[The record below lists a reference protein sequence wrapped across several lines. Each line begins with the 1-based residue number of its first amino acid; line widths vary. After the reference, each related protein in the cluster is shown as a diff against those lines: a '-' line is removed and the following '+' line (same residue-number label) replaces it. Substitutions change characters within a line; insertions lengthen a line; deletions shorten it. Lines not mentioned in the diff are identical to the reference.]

1 MTTIRPTWPWA
12 AAGFVLSCYALYV
25 EHKVS
30 HKEEDESF
38 TALCDIEQLGASC
51 RYVLLCLMFV
61 MCRVSVLS
69 SNSLLNLVLFSCSLD
84 HSPFFSSFCCAFFI
98 SYSCGLTI
106 KLFLLTPRTHTHN
119 AQLIFFPTKN
129 IKNKQKQKKYRL
141 SIARRTNVVL
151 FWNCSQWSRVG
162 CTQCGVGRGVLSLL
176 DSSTTHLAGSSESC
190 GGQFGRSCF
199 VLLARQVDHASRILH
214 LVPFHPCH

>member
-69 SNSLLNLVLFSCSLD
+69 SNSWLNLVLFSCSLD
-84 HSPFFSSFCCAFFI
+84 HSPFFLVLLCIFYFILLRPDNKIIPLNTSHPHPQCPTIFLPKQKHKKQTKTKKVPSFNCPKDECCPILELFPVVTRWMYPMRRWAWCFI
-98 SYSCGLTI
+98 SIG
-106 KLFLLTPRTHTHN
+106 
-119 AQLIFFPTKN
+119 FFYDPP
-129 IKNKQKQKKYRL
+129 
-141 SIARRTNVVL
+141 
-151 FWNCSQWSRVG
+151 CRV
-162 CTQCGVGRGVLSLL
+162 Q
-176 DSSTTHLAGSSESC
+176 
-190 GGQFGRSCF
+190 
-199 VLLARQVDHASRILH
+199 
-214 LVPFHPCH
+214 